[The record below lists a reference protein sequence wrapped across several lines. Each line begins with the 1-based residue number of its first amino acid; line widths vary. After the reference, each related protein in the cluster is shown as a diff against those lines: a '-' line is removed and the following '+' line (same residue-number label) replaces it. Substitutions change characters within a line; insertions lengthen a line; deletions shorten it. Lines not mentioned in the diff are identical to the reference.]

1 MDKKKKTVDEGT
13 YKVEIEGLPKMY
25 IDTDN
30 PGELRRD
37 LRKIVRKVDMVKNVE
52 RVQKSQVRKDLQL
65 KIQGKDDMEEMT
77 MGQGV
82 EVKKTAVGDRP

>member
-25 IDTDN
+25 MDTDN

-37 LRKIVRKVDMVKNVE
+37 LRKIVRKVDMINSLE
-52 RVQKSQVRKDLQL
+52 RVQKSDIRKALQL
-65 KIQGKDDMEEMT
+65 KLRGKEEEE
-77 MGQGV
+77 QD
-82 EVKKTAVGDRP
+82 E